1 MRKTFLFIFLFSILS
16 GMLKGQD
23 YNTGLMPTININKK
37 ISDVWKTNL
46 KLENQL
52 MISQGTTGFFKDPD
66 ADFKRTDAQFSA
78 TRKLNYKSSLT
89 GGYMLRMDEKKPAHR
104 VSLFYSTV
112 RQLRSLALGQ
122 RFGFDQ
128 TFKPGNHNELRLRYR
143 LSTVIPLNCTSI
155 DQDESYVKLSN
166 EYIGSDD
173 GGVRALEVRG
183 LAAVGHEIGSRQK
196 AELGLDYRRSEIGTN
211 ANVQTLWVYLGW
223 YYKL

>member
-16 GMLKGQD
+16 GILKAQD
-23 YNTGLMPTININKK
+23 YNTGLMPKININKK

-52 MISQGTTGFFKDPD
+52 MVSQGTTGFFKDSD

-104 VSLFYSTV
+104 LSLFYSAA
-112 RQLRSLALGQ
+112 RKLRTLSLSH
-122 RFGFDQ
+122 RFGVEN
-128 TFKPGNHNELRLRYR
+128 TFKTGDNNEIRLRYR
-143 LSTVIPLNCTSI
+143 LSTAIPLNGTSI
-155 DQDESYVKLSN
+155 DANESYVKLSN
-166 EYIGSDD
+166 EYVGTDE
-173 GGVRALEVRG
+173 GGNRALEVRA
-183 LAAVGHEIGSRQK
+183 LAALGHEIGSRQK

-223 YYKL
+223 YFKL